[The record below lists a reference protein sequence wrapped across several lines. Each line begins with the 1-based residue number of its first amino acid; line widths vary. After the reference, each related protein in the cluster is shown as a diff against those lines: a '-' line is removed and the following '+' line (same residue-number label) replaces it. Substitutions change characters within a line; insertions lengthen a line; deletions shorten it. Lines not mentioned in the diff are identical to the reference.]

1 MVPQQKFALSRA
13 DCERICISLTIQHLT
28 DFRLFCRNRDA
39 QLCRP
44 ALSPNRLQAAC
55 HRAGIMQSQARHA
68 VWFSPIDIAQMRDRC
83 T

>member
-28 DFRLFCRNRDA
+28 DFRLFSRNRDA

-44 ALSPNRLQAAC
+44 ALSTTAC
-55 HRAGIMQSQARHA
+55 KPRA
-68 VWFSPIDIAQMRDRC
+68 IAQG
-83 T
+83 